1 MLGYNLSVPF
11 YVRQAL
17 LSRSINND
25 DLLPKIRKPVLVTQG
40 TDDAIVN
47 PAAAQQHGAAIPHAE
62 VQMLANAGHAP
73 FWDVPETFNA
83 SLNAFCRKCVSL
95 SASSI

>member
-1 MLGYNLSVPF
+1 MLGYNVSVSH

-40 TDDAIVN
+40 AADAVVKR
-47 PAAAQQHGAAIPHAE
+47 AAADQHSVAIRHAE
-62 VQMLANAGHAP
+62 VQILPNTGHAP
-73 FWDVPETFNA
+73 FWDDPETFNA
-83 SLNAFCRKCVSL
+83 GLKAFCRNVWG
-95 SASSI
+95 